1 MVVIVVAV
9 RVEGESI
16 CLFDGWGRKKRKRCK
31 GVGEERR
38 YLKRVRRLIGRLC
51 INPCCPPLRNLNF
64 FFLFFFL
71 AFLARGARVQLRSC
85 LVAPGWENPDP
96 ELSSFLREVNC
107 LAVRPCFS

>member
-51 INPCCPPLRNLNF
+51 INPLRNLNF
-64 FFLFFFL
+64 FFLFFFSSCL
-71 AFLARGARVQLRSC
+71 FGQGSSCATAFLFGCPRLGK
-85 LVAPGWENPDP
+85 P
-96 ELSSFLREVNC
+96 
-107 LAVRPCFS
+107 